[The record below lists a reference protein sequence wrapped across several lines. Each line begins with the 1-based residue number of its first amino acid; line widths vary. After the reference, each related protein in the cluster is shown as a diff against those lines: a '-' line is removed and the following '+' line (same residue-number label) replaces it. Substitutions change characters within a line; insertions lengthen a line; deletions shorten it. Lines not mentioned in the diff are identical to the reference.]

1 MVGND
6 GDLKKIRSDVVA
18 FFCEKFNQYE
28 IGKNE
33 KRTFLAVT
41 RKGYWLYKN
50 VEEDVQKILKKEESE
65 SDFEIRIYSDRCI
78 LKDLDFDSIKGK
90 EVILFDDSINNGNNL
105 FFFYTLFLKQ
115 GAVSVTPLVY
125 AMSTEYASNMQAD
138 QQVCPQTK
146 YLEYKR
152 VYRKELEDGVSEVKI
167 REEAEKQYR
176 KFNERLDHQK
186 VMTAS
191 EISKFSLQQLLLAQ
205 DCLSPFVM
213 DLPMLRSDKQDIHGN
228 KYILFSKQEWEQI
241 TDKTKTWE
249 YISNTYSELPR
260 EINCDYFRLSDRL
273 LNEQFEN
280 TFFDFVVK
288 CKHKA
293 AGENVKAVFV
303 PFAIVKSYAYEDVW
317 QCFSIMFAGTGYFS
331 YIQKFID
338 DHAGFDKAEP
348 LEIRAVAYMED
359 NHNFGRAIM
368 RAVIYFVS
376 MYIGRVFK
384 EMIWKLTG
392 KELALDEDIMC
403 DHNIEEFNNTVK
415 KMWDETDRDQ
425 FEDIL
430 IQCQNTNTIAP
441 INCKI
446 EPDGERTQAKP
457 YDVEQYIH
465 FRAIETKYQE
475 TSMRDRL
482 LTIETIEAEVDSQFL
497 FESFKDRKAAITKA
511 ILLLLETSCIGNE
524 LLLDNE
530 KKVIYRGFRA
540 GETSEI
546 LFRRTFFLVYAY
558 AYALYYLKG
567 VEGYK
572 ENIASLMDYLEQF
585 FKQEGYLE
593 SVFYE
598 KEFQMYRHYFIS
610 MKNPHEQIPSK
621 NYLIDLYANNVTKYG
636 GQIFVEQAAET
647 VQNLCQ

>member
-6 GDLKKIRSDVVA
+6 GNLKKFRSEIVS

-28 IGKNE
+28 IGKNK
-33 KRTFLAVT
+33 KRIFLAVT

-50 VEEDVQKILKKEESE
+50 VEEDVQKILKEGDPESN
-65 SDFEIRIYSDRCI
+65 FEIRIYSDRRI
-78 LKDLDFDSIKGK
+78 LKDLDFNLIHGK
-90 EVILFDDSINNGNNL
+90 DVILFDDSINNGNNL
-105 FFFYTLFLKQ
+105 FFFYTLFLKHE
-115 GAVSVTPLVY
+115 AASVTPLVY
-125 AMSTEYASNMQAD
+125 AMSTEYVSNMEPD
-138 QQVCPQTK
+138 HQVCPQTK

-152 VYRKELEDGVSEVKI
+152 VYRKELEDRKS
-167 REEAEKQYR
+167 EAELREDAGKKYSG
-176 KFNERLDHQK
+176 FNMCLQHQK
-186 VMTAS
+186 VMTSS

-228 KYILFSKQEWEQI
+228 KYILFSKQEWGLI

-249 YISNTYSELPR
+249 YISNVYSELPR

-288 CKHKA
+288 CKHKTEE
-293 AGENVKAVFV
+293 ENVKAVFV
-303 PFAIVKSYAYEDVW
+303 PFAIVKSYTYKDAW
-317 QCFSIMFAGTGYFS
+317 QCFSIMFAGTEYFN
-331 YIQKFID
+331 YIQRFID
-338 DHAGFDKAEP
+338 DHARSDKAEP
-348 LEIRAVAYMED
+348 LEIRAVAYMGE

-376 MYIGRVFK
+376 MYIGQVFI

-392 KELALDEDIMC
+392 KELTLDEDIMR
-403 DHNIEEFNNTVK
+403 DHHIKEFNNTVK
-415 KMWDETDRDQ
+415 NIWAEFDRDQ
-425 FEDIL
+425 FEERL
-430 IQCQNTNTIAP
+430 LQCQNTNTIAA

-446 EPDGERTQAKP
+446 ATDGERIQAKP

-475 TSMRDRL
+475 TSRRDRL
-482 LTIETIEAEVDSQFL
+482 LTIETIEKEVDSQFL

-530 KKVIYRGFRA
+530 KRVIYRGFRT

-572 ENIASLMDYLEQF
+572 ENIVSLMDYIEQF
-585 FKQEGYLE
+585 FRQEGYLE

-598 KEFQMYRHYFIS
+598 KEFEMYRHYFIS

-636 GQIFVEQAAET
+636 GQIFVEQAADT
-647 VQNLCQ
+647 VENLCQ